1 MPDIRKGSLD
11 GSQLRLAIVMSRFN
25 SLITDRLLR
34 GALRAAAE
42 AGVSEGEVEVIQV
55 PGAYEVPLFTELVA
69 ARGHHDAIISLG
81 AIIRGETQHHEYLGH
96 AIFDALQ
103 RIQIRHRVPIAVGIL
118 TTENMDQAMARS
130 GDDPGNKG
138 YESVM
143 TAIECANL
151 RRSFP

>member
-1 MPDIRKGSLD
+1 MPPIHKGSLD
-11 GSQLRLAIVMSRFN
+11 GSALRLAIVLSRFN

-34 GALRAAAE
+34 GALRAAFE
-42 AGVSEGEVEVIQV
+42 AGVTDERMEVVQV

-69 ARGHHDAIISLG
+69 ARGHCDAIVGLG

-103 RIQIRHRVPIAVGIL
+103 QIQLRHRVPIAVGIL

-138 YESVM
+138 YESVL

-151 RRSFP
+151 RRSLA